1 MTELAP
7 LDEPQA
13 GRLTIDYAPEKGV
26 AVAENPPRF
35 MWLPVVEDEATYV
48 LRLSQDSTFPP
59 KATLVLDNIPLNFLT
74 PPNILAAGVWYWSYA
89 VWSPETQRPSTEWS
103 ATRCFSV
110 AEDLPETP
118 LPGRGERLTKVAKT
132 HPRLWLDTAKVDAFR
147 TALESEPDH
156 CGWSAFFTKSV
167 TPWIDAPILDEP
179 AGYPDN
185 KRVAS
190 VWRSTYIAC
199 QELLYAI
206 RNLAIA
212 GRILDDKALKD
223 RAKEWLIEASRWNPA
238 GTTSR
243 AYSDEWAF
251 RVNVALAWGY
261 DWLFDDLTTEER
273 ALVQSAL
280 VIRTRETAT
289 HVMRNA
295 RIGLFPY
302 DSHAVRAVSAVLVPA
317 SLALLGEEEEAEEW
331 LHYSIEFLS
340 TVYSPWG
347 DTEGGWAEGPHYW
360 MTGMAYLIEAANL
373 LRSATGIDLYER
385 PFFQTTGDF
394 PLYTKAPE
402 TRRATFG
409 DDATQGD
416 RLCIK
421 MGYNVRQFAGVTGN
435 PAYQWYF
442 ETVRANDTG
451 TEKEFYN
458 WGWWDLNFDDL
469 VYHHDF
475 PAVDA
480 APPLLPK
487 LKHFKGT
494 GWACIQH
501 RMDDPAE
508 HIQFN
513 FKSSPFGSISHSHGD
528 QNAFCLHAFGEDL
541 CVNSGY
547 YVAFNST
554 MHRNWRRQTRS
565 KNAVLID
572 GKGQYADMDKALA
585 ARATGAIERAEDRG
599 DHVYISGDATNAYA
613 VINPD
618 VTLARREV
626 YFVQDRFFVFV
637 DTVDAKTPV
646 SLDFLLHTEKPMT
659 LGATSFRYTGQN
671 AGFYGQLLWS
681 ESGPASFSQNTQ
693 FIDVDPDDYA
703 GLPVSTCMSM
713 SFPKAIRHRAVTLLV
728 PYSLAAP
735 RRVFSFLDD
744 QGYDCDIYFT
754 DSEDRS
760 FKITVPKSFDTGAE
774 K

>member
-1 MTELAP
+1 MSCNDNNNNVRDVLRPVEDFITRSHAEFNEAIHKVLLPSLMNSSFALHSLKENLNDSIYEYGEQRFRDGVRSVESGESRIQLDVVQPSPAHLSESKSSEPGLSCKSENIKHARREEMVDDGKSNMIKTLTEKLVAAQKRVNE
-7 LDEPQA
+7 LQ
-13 GRLTIDYAPEKGV
+13 TIINEKEQENKANAASAAKCVQLWKENGQLLEKCETIAREV
-26 AVAENPPRF
+26 DAMKAENDE
-35 MWLPVVEDEATYV
+35 LKKEKSKTKILVVEEEAE
-48 LRLSQDSTFPP
+48 P
-59 KATLVLDNIPLNFLT
+59 A
-74 PPNILAAGVWYWSYA
+74 SYA
-89 VWSPETQRPSTEWS
+89 GSSEEEEEDEEE
-103 ATRCFSV
+103 
-110 AEDLPETP
+110 AEP
-118 LPGRGERLTKVAKT
+118 
-132 HPRLWLDTAKVDAFR
+132 
-147 TALESEPDH
+147 ESEVE
-156 CGWSAFFTKSV
+156 S
-167 TPWIDAPILDEP
+167 E
-179 AGYPDN
+179 
-185 KRVAS
+185 
-190 VWRSTYIAC
+190 
-199 QELLYAI
+199 
-206 RNLAIA
+206 
-212 GRILDDKALKD
+212 
-223 RAKEWLIEASRWNPA
+223 AKE
-238 GTTSR
+238 
-243 AYSDEWAF
+243 
-251 RVNVALAWGY
+251 
-261 DWLFDDLTTEER
+261 EEGG
-273 ALVQSAL
+273 
-280 VIRTRETAT
+280 ETA
-289 HVMRNA
+289 
-295 RIGLFPY
+295 P
-302 DSHAVRAVSAVLVPA
+302 HAESEEEEEEEEGGESAPHAESGEEEEEEVEVE
-317 SLALLGEEEEAEEW
+317 EEEEAEEW

-585 ARATGAIERAEDRG
+585 ARATGSIERAEDRG